1 MYSVVTDLFTVH
13 VVIEYFIIFRIVGQA
28 TYQTIELVVF
38 VQIQVL
44 SFEFVQFFQ
53 NVFQTVFGI
62 EDCRLVHIVPETFH
76 ALI

>member
-1 MYSVVTDLFTVH
+1 MYSIVTDLFTVH

-28 TYQTIELVVF
+28 VYQAVELVIF
-38 VQIQVL
+38 VHIQIL
-44 SFEFVQFFQ
+44 PFESIQFFQ